1 VRAWNGQTTED
12 DFIKLKSLMENVF
25 LRKDFVSCMQQFRL
39 MGKFEI
45 AEGCLQ
51 YIIKIVNIVL
61 DAVLLR

>member
-1 VRAWNGQTTED
+1 
-12 DFIKLKSLMENVF
+12 MENVF